1 MKTVRWKP
9 VRHRVLALTITLAV
23 SVSAQAQTRK
33 TNNTSLQLGD
43 RVVVIPAP
51 DGFEEAA
58 SQFEDV
64 KARFTVTEDPG
75 NDLLAVHLLA
85 TDCERLRRGESGPF
99 NFYTKISVRKTA
111 RERDFSP
118 SEFAAIPA
126 EFRKSGAAILDVN
139 GPTMKATLEHLEK
152 GVSELTQ
159 NTAKVEM
166 SQPENLGEFDN
177 RPNVYSVML
186 LLTYKVQSG
195 LSQRVT
201 PVLGGLSFV
210 RVKQRLLYVYTYR
223 KYESKAD
230 IEVLRDFTKQW
241 INMILGAN

>member
-1 MKTVRWKP
+1 MKTIRWKP
-9 VRHRVLALTITLAV
+9 VRHRLLVLTVTLAV

-85 TDCERLRRGESGPF
+85 TDCERLRRGESGSF

-118 SEFAAIPA
+118 SQFAAIA
-126 EFRKSGAAILDVN
+126 AQFRKSGAAVLD
-139 GPTMKATLEHLEK
+139 TKRQTITRTRSHL
-152 GVSELTQ
+152 
-159 NTAKVEM
+159 
-166 SQPENLGEFDN
+166 
-177 RPNVYSVML
+177 
-186 LLTYKVQSG
+186 
-195 LSQRVT
+195 
-201 PVLGGLSFV
+201 
-210 RVKQRLLYVYTYR
+210 
-223 KYESKAD
+223 
-230 IEVLRDFTKQW
+230 
-241 INMILGAN
+241 